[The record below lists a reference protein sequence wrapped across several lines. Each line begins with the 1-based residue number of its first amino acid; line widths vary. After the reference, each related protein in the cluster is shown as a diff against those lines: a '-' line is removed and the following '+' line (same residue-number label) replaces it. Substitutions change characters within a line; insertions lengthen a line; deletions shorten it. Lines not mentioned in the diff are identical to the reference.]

1 MFVKLED
8 IFGPLNESVRTPSDA
23 AKAISKFFKVAIKP
37 TGTPDVFEVS
47 GRDRTK
53 LNDIKEGE
61 IIDGNLMIDSIED
74 DHYAVS
80 IEIRKSGASRGV
92 KVRFTDEPEMFESEI
107 PEYTQIS
114 EINEGMPSK
123 GEALKDAQKYSKFLG
138 IAFKESDDTWNGAG
152 AFFEI
157 SQKGLKKAKD
167 KIRKEQGTKQLKLGE
182 LEIFKTGSIVEKLN
196 VDEVEIEDQEG
207 YIRFT
212 KGTKDIYFQADW
224 ASDDK
229 ELLNESVDRVAQDS
243 VKAIAKGLGINAKLT
258 DKYYH
263 EYLLAEIK
271 VGDRVKL
278 AKANRE
284 GTKEFDGYKL
294 TVLSGNKLDLEYAI
308 INSPKGD
315 VKVAFGDA
323 QSIDNAVTFA
333 MNESAENIELNEVT
347 GLPKFKT
354 SVPAHLK

>member
-1 MFVKLED
+1 MFVKLEKV
-8 IFGPLNESVRTPSDA
+8 FGSLNESALNESVRTPSDA

-53 LNDIKEGE
+53 LNNIKEGE

-74 DHYAVS
+74 DHYAIS
-80 IEIRKSGASRGV
+80 FEIRKSGASRGV
-92 KVRFTDEPEMFESEI
+92 KVRFTDEPEMFES
-107 PEYTQIS
+107 
-114 EINEGMPSK
+114 
-123 GEALKDAQKYSKFLG
+123 
-138 IAFKESDDTWNGAG
+138 
-152 AFFEI
+152 
-157 SQKGLKKAKD
+157 
-167 KIRKEQGTKQLKLGE
+167 
-182 LEIFKTGSIVEKLN
+182 
-196 VDEVEIEDQEG
+196 
-207 YIRFT
+207 
-212 KGTKDIYFQADW
+212 
-224 ASDDK
+224 
-229 ELLNESVDRVAQDS
+229 VDRTAQDA

-278 AKANRE
+278 AKANKE

-308 INSPKGD
+308 ITSPKGT

-333 MNESAENIELNEVT
+333 MNESVEAVELNEVT
-347 GLPKFKT
+347 GFPKHKT
-354 SVPAHLK
+354 SVPVHML